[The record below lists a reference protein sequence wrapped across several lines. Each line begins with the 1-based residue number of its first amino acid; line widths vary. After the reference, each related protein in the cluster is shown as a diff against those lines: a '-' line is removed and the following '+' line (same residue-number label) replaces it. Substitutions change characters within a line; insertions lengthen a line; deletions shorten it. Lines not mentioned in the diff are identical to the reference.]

1 MSGYQ
6 RLRLILGDQLNASH
20 SWFRENNP
28 QTLYVIAEMHQ
39 ETHYCRHH
47 IQKLC
52 AFFAAMDAFARA
64 LQQAGHEVLHLTL
77 DDTVDD
83 PDFPALLSRLCRDY
97 DIRELEYQ
105 QPDEYRLAQQLADG
119 RLPDGVVRRVV
130 DSEHFLLPFEEIPD
144 YFRPGKAQKMEFF
157 YRKLRRRFGILMDGP
172 NGDEPRGGRWNFDSE
187 NRQSLRGSDLAE
199 IPEPLCFSKP
209 MKAVLNR
216 LQRHD
221 VQSIGNAADPLP
233 WPISRQQSLALL
245 RYFCDAL
252 LPNFGRYQDAMTG
265 HSPHRWSLYHSRLS
279 FAMNAKLLSP
289 ATVINAALRAHEARP
304 EAINLAQVEGFIRQI
319 LGWREF
325 VRGIYWAN
333 MPDYAEKNAL
343 GAHASLPNWY
353 WDGNTRMRCLQQS
366 ITQSLE
372 HAYAHHIQRLMVT
385 GNFALM
391 AGVNPDEVDAWYLG
405 IYVDAIE
412 WVELPN
418 TRGMSQYADGG
429 LLGSKAYAAS
439 ANYLQKMSDYC
450 GDCHYHPKEKIG
462 ERACPFNSLYW
473 DFMLRHREKF
483 SRNPRIGMVYK
494 NWDKMETG
502 RQRAILDQAHWNKGH
517 LNEL

>member
-1 MSGYQ
+1 MSQYQ
-6 RLRLILGDQLNASH
+6 RLRLILGDQLNARH
-20 SWFRENNP
+20 SWLRKRDP
-28 QTLYVIAEMHQ
+28 QTLYVLAEMHQ
-39 ETHYCRHH
+39 EASYCRHH

-52 AFFAAMDAFARA
+52 AFFAAMEAFAHA
-64 LQQAGHEVLHLTL
+64 LRQAGHNVLHLTL
-77 DDTVDD
+77 DDTADD
-83 PDFPALLSRLCRDY
+83 GDFPALLSRLCRDHG
-97 DIRELEYQ
+97 IRELQYQ
-105 QPDEYRLAQQLADG
+105 QPDEYRLAQQLAEG
-119 RLPDGVVRRVV
+119 TLPDGVTRQVV
-130 DSEHFLLPFEEIPD
+130 DSEHFLLPHAEIGD
-144 YFRPGKAQKMEFF
+144 YFKTGKPQKMEFF

-172 NGDEPRGGRWNFDSE
+172 KGDEPRGGRWNFDSE
-187 NRQSLRGSDLAE
+187 NRQSLRADDLDS
-199 IPEPLCFSKP
+199 IPEPLCFSNP
-209 MKAVLNR
+209 VAAVLER
-216 LQRHD
+216 LQRHK
-221 VQSIGNAADPLP
+221 VANIGKVADPLP
-233 WPISRQQSLALL
+233 WPITRQQSLDLL

-252 LPNFGRYQDAMTG
+252 LPNFGRFQDAMTG

-279 FAMNAKLLSP
+279 FAMNAKLISP

-333 MPDYAEKNAL
+333 MPEYAEKNAL
-343 GAHASLPNWY
+343 GARASLPSWY
-353 WDGNTRMRCLQQS
+353 WDGNTRMRCLQQA
-366 ITQSLE
+366 ITQSLDY
-372 HAYAHHIQRLMVT
+372 AYAHHIQRLMVT
-385 GNFALM
+385 GNFAMM
-391 AGVNPDEVDAWYLG
+391 AGVDPDEVDAWYLG
-405 IYVDAIE
+405 IYIDAIE

-473 DFMLRHREKF
+473 DFMLRHREQF
-483 SRNPRIGMVYK
+483 SRNPRVGMVYK
-494 NWDKMETG
+494 NWDKMEAG
-502 RQRAILDQAHWNKGH
+502 RQRAILDQAHWNKSH

>member
-1 MSGYQ
+1 MK
-6 RLRLILGDQLNASH
+6 RAFIL
-20 SWFRENNP
+20 P
-28 QTLYVIAEMHQ
+28 
-39 ETHYCRHH
+39 
-47 IQKLC
+47 
-52 AFFAAMDAFARA
+52 
-64 LQQAGHEVLHLTL
+64 
-77 DDTVDD
+77 
-83 PDFPALLSRLCRDY
+83 
-97 DIRELEYQ
+97 IR
-105 QPDEYRLAQQLADG
+105 
-119 RLPDGVVRRVV
+119 
-130 DSEHFLLPFEEIPD
+130 
-144 YFRPGKAQKMEFF
+144 
-157 YRKLRRRFGILMDGP
+157 
-172 NGDEPRGGRWNFDSE
+172 
-187 NRQSLRGSDLAE
+187 
-199 IPEPLCFSKP
+199 
-209 MKAVLNR
+209 
-216 LQRHD
+216 
-221 VQSIGNAADPLP
+221 
-233 WPISRQQSLALL
+233 
-245 RYFCDAL
+245 
-252 LPNFGRYQDAMTG
+252 
-265 HSPHRWSLYHSRLS
+265 
-279 FAMNAKLLSP
+279 
-289 ATVINAALRAHEARP
+289 
-304 EAINLAQVEGFIRQI
+304 
-319 LGWREF
+319 
-325 VRGIYWAN
+325 
-333 MPDYAEKNAL
+333 
-343 GAHASLPNWY
+343 
-353 WDGNTRMRCLQQS
+353 RCLQQS